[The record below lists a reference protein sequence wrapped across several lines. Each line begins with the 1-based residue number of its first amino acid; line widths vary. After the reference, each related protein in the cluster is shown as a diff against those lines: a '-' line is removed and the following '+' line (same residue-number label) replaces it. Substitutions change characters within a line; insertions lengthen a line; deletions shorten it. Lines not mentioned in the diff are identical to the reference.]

1 MRRLEAEGN
10 VVITQPG
17 ETATG
22 NSGTYDLVGGKMVL
36 LGDVVL
42 TRNKNVVRGDRL
54 DVDRNTGVSVV
65 TSARPRLPA
74 AGATS
79 GCAPCSCPSRQ
90 PPKP

>member
-1 MRRLEAEGN
+1 MN
-10 VVITQPG
+10 TQPG

-22 NSGTYDLVGGKMVL
+22 NTGENAVVGGKMVL

-65 TSARPRLPA
+65 SVNKAATRDRRVRALFVPEPA
-74 AGATS
+74 PP
-79 GCAPCSCPSRQ
+79 AP
-90 PPKP
+90 